1 MVISPDQYPTFHSQ
15 LENFETDIQNI
26 KMCLNKDYN
35 DDIIKFYASESI
47 KSNFGLISKLALTL
61 LSIPYS
67 SCEVERVFSQHK
79 LIKTPIRSALATET
93 MESLLMMKTSK
104 FSLNLNDN
112 NTINNLSNRYSQF
125 VNNRLTLKNE
135 SSQSKRKADLI
146 TPSSIEKNVSQVKFE
161 EEDEEDI
168 LRFRFLKRSKQT
180 IDEVDEEIK
189 EIHDEIQE
197 IQTLK

>member
-1 MVISPDQYPTFHSQ
+1 
-15 LENFETDIQNI
+15 
-26 KMCLNKDYN
+26 
-35 DDIIKFYASESI
+35 
-47 KSNFGLISKLALTL
+47 
-61 LSIPYS
+61 
-67 SCEVERVFSQHK
+67 
-79 LIKTPIRSALATET
+79 
-93 MESLLMMKTSK
+93 
-104 FSLNLNDN
+104 LNLNDN
-112 NTINNLSNRYSQF
+112 DTINNLSNRYSEF

-135 SSQSKRKADLI
+135 SSQSKRKAYLI